1 MGKCLCNPE
10 IETSMV
16 CMKDNVYLC
25 EECLSCRNPEIY
37 CKFRTACPIWFS
49 QKHGGGW
56 NETEGADRVTDA
68 GAPAECDTYSTT
80 SHSDHS

>member
-37 CKFRTACPIWFS
+37 CKFRTSCPIWFT
-49 QKHGGGW
+49 QKHGEGW
-56 NETEGADRVTDA
+56 SDTEASGRETDA
-68 GAPAECDTYSTT
+68 GAPADGDAYSKA
-80 SHSDHS
+80 SHSNHS